1 MLISSPPTPFP
12 PPSSPRLAAATRRRD
27 LAAVTSDLAPARCES
42 YEIGAL
48 NPHFWAA
55 AATAESARLL
65 ARVARRLATPD
76 PADSEQLDEAYVLTE
91 GAPERNPSA
100 RPSTCPLT
108 LRLGRPGSSLNI

>member
-1 MLISSPPTPFP
+1 M
-12 PPSSPRLAAATRRRD
+12 
-27 LAAVTSDLAPARCES
+27 TSDLAPARCES

-91 GAPERNPSA
+91 GAPGRNPSA
-100 RPSTCPLT
+100 RPSTPPMRSSRPAGCHCP
-108 LRLGRPGSSLNI
+108 RLPLSTPSAAAVAPQS